1 MPFLP
6 RRARGNAVLDK
17 SVNAGE
23 KTMEMLKRPCCS
35 RRAGRRRF
43 RRRGAA
49 FGALA
54 SVLLATPL
62 VGAQSFGKADGIDAG
77 PEDGSVFDEPTQPLR
92 KLGLMFDFGT
102 MDGGM
107 MSLVYRP
114 MPWLR
119 FNAGA
124 GTNFAAPG
132 IRVGTVVNPFRN
144 SGWAVSLDGGHFY
157 PGNVNGVFQA
167 FAGSDYDDS
176 HLLEHFD
183 YNYVNLQVGWEIERN
198 DLMFFAR
205 GGVGLLMT
213 QLPQDQLDSVR
224 NLSSLVD
231 PDGSVEAL
239 LPSLKVGIIGFL

>member
-1 MPFLP
+1 
-6 RRARGNAVLDK
+6 
-17 SVNAGE
+17 
-23 KTMEMLKRPCCS
+23 
-35 RRAGRRRF
+35 
-43 RRRGAA
+43 
-49 FGALA
+49 
-54 SVLLATPL
+54 
-62 VGAQSFGKADGIDAG
+62 
-77 PEDGSVFDEPTQPLR
+77 
-92 KLGLMFDFGT
+92 

-119 FNAGA
+119 FHAGG

-132 IRVGTVVNPFRN
+132 IRVGAVVNPLRN

-183 YNYVNLQVGWEIERN
+183 YNFVNLQVGWEVERN

-205 GGVGLLMT
+205 GGVGLLVT
-213 QLPQDQLDSVR
+213 QLPTDDLNRVR

-231 PDGSVEAL
+231 PDGSVEAF